1 MPYTPYH
8 FGPSG
13 FLGLVFRKY
22 IDLPVFLFANIVV
35 DIEVLCWQH
44 WPVHRAV
51 HTLLTGAIAGI
62 IWGLVAYPLRN
73 IFAKLMQI
81 IHLSYKT
88 SLLKMIVSGV
98 LGIWLHVI
106 IDAPY
111 NWDVRLF
118 WPSRTIPLYGLISKS
133 NMQIVCIAFWVATI
147 VVYIVMAANYRKEKT
162 SRKTTD

>member
-22 IDLPVFLFANIVV
+22 IDLPVFLLANVIV

-44 WPVHRAV
+44 YPQHRYV
-51 HTLLTGAIAGI
+51 HTLLLGAVAGI
-62 IWGLVAYPLRN
+62 IWGVAAYPMRN
-73 IFAKLMQI
+73 IFAKIMAKIYLP
-81 IHLSYKT
+81 YKT
-88 SLLKMIVSGV
+88 SLLKMIASGI

-111 NWDVRLF
+111 NFDIYLF
-118 WPSRTIPLYGLISKS
+118 WPSQIMPLHGLVSKS
-133 NMQIVCIAFWVATI
+133 QMQIICIVFWVAAI
-147 VVYIVMAANYRKEKT
+147 IIYIITARNYRKEKNLP
-162 SRKTTD
+162 